1 MASKWVVWQSWKKP
15 KAIEKNVLH
24 NKIINKMQETK
35 KKKQKQQQQQKTR
48 KPHRFKENR
57 FINYLAKFLQNR
69 TLPLRVV
76 STVKF
81 WV

>member
-1 MASKWVVWQSWKKP
+1 
-15 KAIEKNVLH
+15 
-24 NKIINKMQETK
+24 MQETK